1 MFFSHP
7 AMKYSDIVDYDKLDP
22 FKEEAIKRFR
32 VSLAN
37 PKRLGVGIVPETIGE
52 TAVAVDLG
60 IPHFYVAFNIEGLG
74 TKNMIAEAMAEKQ
87 RIGKGIKLDRRVLFS
102 GIGQDE
108 MAMTLNDLAAIG
120 ATPILFEP
128 IIATGSSDY
137 LVDQD
142 VANGLLD
149 GFEMGAQMARVA
161 IPGGETPTLVGIVG
175 ENTIDIA
182 GASMGIISPKQRIL
196 TGRGIEEGLTIY
208 GVESS
213 GIHSNGVSLARR
225 IAEKTKDGY
234 FTALP
239 TGRMLGKAL
248 LTPTTIYSPFLEK
261 LAEERVDLKYVQPI
275 TGHGWAKIMRSKKD
289 LKYVIENIPEV
300 QEEFALMQEA
310 GPVSDLEAY
319 KTWNMG
325 VGLVL
330 FAPSRDSSAIKR
342 AGERSGLQVYEM
354 GSIQNGEREVVIVP
368 KNISYKPKKQ

>member
-1 MFFSHP
+1 
-7 AMKYSDIVDYDKLDP
+7 
-22 FKEEAIKRFR
+22 
-32 VSLAN
+32 
-37 PKRLGVGIVPETIGE
+37 
-52 TAVAVDLG
+52 
-60 IPHFYVAFNIEGLG
+60 
-74 TKNMIAEAMAEKQ
+74 
-87 RIGKGIKLDRRVLFS
+87 
-102 GIGQDE
+102 
-108 MAMTLNDLAAIG
+108 
-120 ATPILFEP
+120 
-128 IIATGSSDY
+128 
-137 LVDQD
+137 
-142 VANGLLD
+142 
-149 GFEMGAQMARVA
+149 
-161 IPGGETPTLVGIVG
+161 
-175 ENTIDIA
+175 
-182 GASMGIISPKQRIL
+182 
-196 TGRGIEEGLTIY
+196 
-208 GVESS
+208 
-213 GIHSNGVSLARR
+213 
-225 IAEKTKDGY
+225 
-234 FTALP
+234 
-239 TGRMLGKAL
+239 MLGKAL